1 MNQINPDKLLQ
12 LSAGTKLD
20 SPAIKLMLAEVYQS
34 QVQQLTDGRF
44 RLQLPSSQ
52 GAVHITLPAS
62 ASAAVQAMLPA
73 TPASLQGSL
82 QQLQLQFQPLA
93 NGQLQL
99 TLQSAANSLTV
110 PLTLTQVQ
118 QLLAIPAAPGS
129 AAAPATIAA
138 RLLPSAAAV
147 TLALPGFSPVP
158 LSTQTQQALSTM
170 LPALSAATSQ
180 ILLKLDT
187 NAKDLQLRLIA
198 TVTPPAQG
206 NSNTQSNSVVLQRT
220 EQAAIVQQ
228 LVRLFNQQAGAADTT
243 KLPPVLQSVLQ
254 SALSAAPAAIP
265 AQYKVQ
271 LQQQAGQWQLQLSTA
286 QLSSKI
292 SVQQDDI
299 SRPLQFIAGPNQS
312 SNEKT
317 QLTAPQTSAA
327 LQQTAQQAAQQA
339 VQQAWRHLLPL
350 LPATADP
357 LASLAE
363 LPQPVQQILQLLR
376 QSQPDGARV
385 QTPLQVTQQLA
396 ALLQFQPLQPAATV
410 QNSGGA
416 LAAAIQLLLGNLLQ
430 RPPALANLPAN
441 QRLAQL
447 VNQLEPAQASNLLRQ
462 LAGHSSTLQQ
472 SQLATLDSNN
482 TAQQQLLLQLPL
494 QLAGQSVFSQLQLE
508 QREADGKKGG
518 EKQTQ
523 WQLTMKFDLQQSGQ
537 LLVVA
542 KLQQQQLQL
551 QFYTEQQRAK
561 QLAEQFL
568 PLLKD
573 RCEAQGLEVKQ
584 AECVLG
590 KIPDSLLP
598 RANSLLAVKV

>member
-12 LSAGTKLD
+12 PLQGNKPD

-44 RLQLPSSQ
+44 RLQLPSPQ
-52 GAVHITLPAS
+52 GALHIVLPAS

-73 TPASLQGSL
+73 IPVNPQGSL

-99 TLQSAANSLTV
+99 TLQTAVNTLSIPLSA
-110 PLTLTQVQ
+110 TQVR
-118 QLLAIPAAPGS
+118 QLLAISVPGS
-129 AAAPATIAA
+129 TTAQATIPA
-138 RLLPSAAAV
+138 RLLPAAAAV
-147 TLALPGFSPVP
+147 TLAAPGFNPVP
-158 LSTQTQQALSTM
+158 LSTQTQQALSAM
-170 LPALSAATSQ
+170 LPLLSGATAQ
-180 ILLKLDT
+180 LMLKLDT
-187 NAKDLQLRLIA
+187 STTDLQLRLIA
-198 TVTPPAQG
+198 VPAHSNQG
-206 NSNTQSNSVVLQRT
+206 NTTGNSVTLQKS
-220 EQAAIVQQ
+220 EQAAVLQQ
-228 LVRLFNQQAGAADTT
+228 LVRLFNQQAGTADTT
-243 KLPPVLQSVLQ
+243 KLNPMLQSALQSV
-254 SALSAAPAAIP
+254 LSAAPAALP
-265 AQYKVQ
+265 AQYKLQ
-271 LQQQAGQWQLQLSTA
+271 LQQQTGQWQLQLSTA
-286 QLSSKI
+286 PVSSKI
-292 SVQQDDI
+292 NVPADDI
-299 SRPLQFIAGPNQS
+299 SRPLQFVASPNQS

-317 QLTAPQTSAA
+317 PLNASNTSAA
-327 LQQTAQQAAQQA
+327 LQQTAQQA

-357 LASLAE
+357 LAGTAD
-363 LPQPVQQILQLLR
+363 LPEPVQQILQLLR
-376 QSQPDGARV
+376 QSQPDGAKV
-385 QTPLQVTQQLA
+385 QTPQHITQQLA
-396 ALLQFQPLQPAATV
+396 SLLQFQPLQPAATV
-410 QNSGGA
+410 QSSGGA

-430 RPPALANLPAN
+430 RPPALATMPAN
-441 QRLAQL
+441 QRLVQL
-447 VNQLEPAQASNLLRQ
+447 VNQLEPAQAGNLLRQ

-482 TAQQQLLLQLPL
+482 AAQQQLLLQLPL
-494 QLAGQSVFSQLQLE
+494 QLAGQSVFSQLQVE
-508 QREADGKKGG
+508 QREADGKQGG

-523 WQLTMKFDLQQSGQ
+523 WQLTMKFDLQQLGQ

-551 QFYTEQQRAK
+551 QFYTEQQHAK

-573 RCEAQGLEVKQ
+573 RCNAQGLEVSQ

-598 RANSLLAVKV
+598 RANSLLTVKV

>member
-12 LSAGTKLD
+12 LSTGTKLD

-44 RLQLPSSQ
+44 RLQLPSPQ
-52 GAVHITLPAS
+52 GAVQFTLPAS
-62 ASAAVQAMLPA
+62 ASAAIQAMLPA
-73 TPASLQGSL
+73 TPASLQGAL

-99 TLQSAANSLTV
+99 TLQSAANTLTV
-110 PLTLTQVQ
+110 PLALTQVQ
-118 QLLAIPAAPGS
+118 QLLAIPASGKT
-129 AAAPATIAA
+129 AAPATIPAN
-138 RLLPSAAAV
+138 LLPSSAAV
-147 TLALPGFSPVP
+147 ALMLPGFSAVP
-158 LSTQTQQALSTM
+158 LSTQTRQALSAM
-170 LPALSAATSQ
+170 LPALSAATAQ
-180 ILLKLDT
+180 LLLKLDT

-198 TVTPPAQG
+198 TVTHPGQG
-206 NSNTQSNSVVLQRT
+206 NSNTQSNSVLLQKT
-220 EQAAIVQQ
+220 EQTAIVQQ
-228 LVRLFNQQAGAADTT
+228 LIRLFNQQAGAAGTT
-243 KLPPVLQSVLQ
+243 KLPAVLQSVLQ
-254 SALSAAPAAIP
+254 SALPAALP
-265 AQYKVQ
+265 ASYGVQ
-271 LQQQAGQWQLQLSTA
+271 LQQQAGQWQLLLTTA
-286 QLSSKI
+286 PISQKI
-292 SVQQDDI
+292 SVQADDI
-299 SRPLQFIAGPNQS
+299 SRPLQFIAGPKQS
-312 SNEKT
+312 SGDKT
-317 QLTAPQTSAA
+317 QLTAPPTSAA
-327 LQQTAQQAAQQA
+327 LQQTAQQA

-350 LPATADP
+350 LPASADP

-385 QTPLQVTQQLA
+385 QTPLQLTQQLA
-396 ALLQFQPLQPAATV
+396 ALLQFQPLQPAATA

-462 LAGHSSTLQQ
+462 LASHSSTLQQ

-482 TAQQQLLLQLPL
+482 NAQQQLLLQLPL

-523 WQLTMKFDLQQSGQ
+523 WQLTMKFDLQQLGQ

-551 QFYTEQQRAK
+551 QFYTEQHRAK

>member
-44 RLQLPSSQ
+44 RLQLPSPQ
-52 GAVHITLPAS
+52 GAVHISLPAS
-62 ASAAVQAMLPA
+62 ASAAIQAMLPA
-73 TPASLQGSL
+73 APASLQGAL

-99 TLQSAANSLTV
+99 TLQSAANSLSI
-110 PLTLTQVQ
+110 PLSLTQVQ
-118 QLLAIPAAPGS
+118 QLLAIPVSGNT
-129 AAAPATIAA
+129 AAPATIAA
-138 RLLPSAAAV
+138 NLLPSSAAV

-158 LSTQTQQALSTM
+158 LSTQTQQALSAM
-170 LPALSAATSQ
+170 LPALSAATTQ
-180 ILLKLDT
+180 LLLRLDT

-198 TVTPPAQG
+198 TVTHPTQG
-206 NSNTQSNSVVLQRT
+206 SSNTQSNSVVLQKT
-220 EQAAIVQQ
+220 EQTAIVQQ

-243 KLPPVLQSVLQ
+243 KLNPVLQSVLQ
-254 SALSAAPAAIP
+254 SALSAAPAAMP
-265 AQYKVQ
+265 AQYKLQ
-271 LQQQAGQWQLQLSTA
+271 LQQHAGQWQLQLSTA
-286 QLSSKI
+286 QLSSKV

-312 SNEKT
+312 SGEKT
-317 QLTAPQTSAA
+317 PLTAPQTSAA
-327 LQQTAQQAAQQA
+327 LQTAQQTAQQA

-376 QSQPDGARV
+376 QSQPDGARM
-385 QTPLQVTQQLA
+385 QTPLQLTQQLA

-482 TAQQQLLLQLPL
+482 NAQQQLLLQLPL

-523 WQLTMKFDLQQSGQ
+523 WQLTMKFDLQQLGQ

-573 RCEAQGLEVKQ
+573 RCEAQGLQVKQ